1 MRERTRAST
10 SWFRFAPLVFK
21 QVWRHRTRSLLTVL
35 GVATA
40 MFLFCAVE
48 GMQRG
53 VAAATH
59 ATSADNTLVVYRE
72 NRFCPFSSNLPQ
84 FYEGRIKEI
93 PGVASVV
100 PMRIVV
106 NNCRASL
113 DVITYRGVPADAM
126 GGLAEKWE
134 FTAGGVA
141 GWGSRSDAAIVGEHL
156 AKRRGFRV
164 GDSFDAAGITVYV
177 AGIVRSD
184 AAQDQNVA
192 YVHLDFLQ
200 RATKRNYEGIVT
212 QFNVKV
218 TDPARLDEVATAID
232 AAFATDPEPTSTRS
246 EKAFVAR
253 AASDIVELVGY
264 SRWLGWGCLVA
275 VGALVGNAIVL
286 SVQDRIRDHAV
297 MQTLGYPS
305 SLIAALIVAEGVL
318 MGIAGGALGS
328 AAALGAMRFGR
339 FSLSVEGLSM
349 NVTAGWGTVVLG
361 LLGAGLIGVVAGLVP
376 AMRAGRTEIAACF
389 RVV

>member
-1 MRERTRAST
+1 MIPTRYV
-10 SWFRFAPLVFK
+10 PLILK
-21 QVWRHRTRSLLTVL
+21 QVWRHRTRSALTVL

-53 VAAATH
+53 VSAATEQSSH
-59 ATSADNTLVVYRE
+59 DNTLVVYRE
-72 NRFCPFSSNLPQ
+72 NRFCPFSSNLPE
-84 FYEGRIKEI
+84 FYESRIAKV

-113 DVITYRGVPADAM
+113 DVITYRGVPVEDIGTLAD
-126 GGLAEKWE
+126 KWA
-134 FTAGGVA
+134 FVH
-141 GWGSRSDAAIVGEHL
+141 GSTSEWAARGDAAIVGEHL
-156 AKRRGFRV
+156 AKRRGFSV
-164 GDSFDAAGITVYV
+164 GDSFDSAGITVYV

-184 AAQDQNVA
+184 EAQDQNVA
-192 YVHLDFLQ
+192 YVHLGFLQ
-200 RATKRNYEGIVT
+200 RATRKNNEGIVT

-218 TDPARLDEVATAID
+218 NDPAKLDEVAAAID
-232 AAFATDPEPTSTRS
+232 AEFKADPEPTSTRS

-264 SRWLGWGCLVA
+264 SRWLGWGCLAAVA
-275 VGALVGNAIVL
+275 ALVGNAIVL
-286 SVQDRIRDHAV
+286 SVQDRIKDHAV
-297 MQTLGYPS
+297 MQTLGFS
-305 SLIAALIVAEGVL
+305 GGLIARLIVAEGVL
-318 MGIAGGALGS
+318 MGIIGGAIGS
-328 AAALGAMRFGR
+328 AAALTAMRVGR

-349 NVTAGWGTVVLG
+349 NVTAGWETVAFG

-376 AMRAGRTEIAACF
+376 AMRASRTEIAACF